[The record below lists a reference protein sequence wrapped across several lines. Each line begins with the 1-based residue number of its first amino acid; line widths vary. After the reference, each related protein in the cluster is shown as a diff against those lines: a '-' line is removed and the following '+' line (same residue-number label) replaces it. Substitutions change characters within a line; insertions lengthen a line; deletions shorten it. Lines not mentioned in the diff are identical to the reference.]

1 MLRNTIDRTIRHVND
16 LSHLVLKEQEKMQS
30 LSAEH
35 LCDLMVQSQKKVLL
49 IDSSEDEYCRPSAFI
64 PVVQIEKT
72 VSMKETTTTVVQ
84 KKEKGYFSASSSSSP
99 FP

>member
-1 MLRNTIDRTIRHVND
+1 M
-16 LSHLVLKEQEKMQS
+16 
-30 LSAEH
+30 
-35 LCDLMVQSQKKVLL
+35 CDLMVQSQKKVLL

-72 VSMKETTTTVVQ
+72 FSVKETTTTVVE